1 MQRMMVMAMLLELWM
16 VIQRMMVMA
25 MLLELWMVMRR
36 MMGMSIQ
43 MVVLLKMR
51 TRRYAPSRSPR
62 SRSIA
67 NKGVVVVYMDVQ
79 WSCVFGVA
87 LRAKKAEK
95 SHGNKSSSSI

>member
-1 MQRMMVMAMLLELWM
+1 MMVMAMLLELWM

-51 TRRYAPSRSPR
+51 TRRYAPSPR
-62 SRSIA
+62 TPC
-67 NKGVVVVYMDVQ
+67 GVR
-79 WSCVFGVA
+79 GVEA
-87 LRAKKAEK
+87 
-95 SHGNKSSSSI
+95 